1 MSVDKVRYILIISL
15 CTLLFSYLFFVLY
28 KLQISG
34 HDKYYSIKK
43 EQNEYVSKE
52 SKRGAIYA
60 TLKNGEL
67 MPIAEDEVFY
77 KLVLSPKDI
86 PTTYEDRL
94 FIVLKNIIEID
105 QDTFF
110 NKIKNKKDSYEEIK
124 VISKEEKEKIE
135 ELALPGVL
143 TYETYKRKYSMGNV
157 GGRIIGFVGGG
168 DDGFVG
174 RYGLEKYYEN
184 DLQSKNDAKVSFF
197 TKIFET
203 KSDEIDVKLS
213 KNIVTSIEPNVMQFL
228 NKTLLDMKE
237 TWGADEVSAIVM
249 EVETG
254 KIIAMETVPEFD
266 PNNYKEFEIK
276 NFVNPSVQGVYELG
290 SIMKPITLSGAI
302 EKGLISA
309 TTTYHDYGFVKV
321 DNYTIK
327 NFDEKVRGIQTMQDV
342 ISNSLNTGAVY
353 VQKLLGRVGFKENF
367 EEFGFV
373 ESTRIDFPG
382 EVSNQTGNLDDSER
396 DVNFATAAFG
406 QGVAVTPISML
417 SALNIIPNYGRKT
430 CPHFL
435 DYQALQNG
443 QKIFYECTT
452 DDQQVIS
459 TTTAKE
465 MNNMMVELIE
475 HGLAGGKYA
484 DDNYKV
490 GAKTGT
496 AQLPSP
502 DGKYYKDK
510 FIHSYFAYFPAEKPK
525 YSVLIYQ
532 VNPKKGMLASMTL
545 APSASKIK
553 DFLLTYFNIPP
564 DR

>member
-1 MSVDKVRYILIISL
+1 MEKGRYIFIISIAIVFFL
-15 CTLLFSYLFFVLY
+15 YLFFVLFRV
-28 KLQISG
+28 QVSG
-34 HDKYYSIKK
+34 HEKYFGARK
-43 EQNEYVSKE
+43 EQNEYINKE
-52 SKRGAIYA
+52 SKRGTIYG

-67 MPIAEDEVFY
+67 FPIAEDEVLY

-86 PTTYEDRL
+86 PVAYEDRL
-94 FIVLKNIIEID
+94 FLVLKNITEID
-105 QDTFF
+105 QETFF
-110 NKIKNKKDSYEEIK
+110 NKVKNKKDSHEELKTITR
-124 VISKEEKEKIE
+124 EEKEKIE
-135 ELALPGVL
+135 ELGLTGVL
-143 TYETYKRKYSMGNV
+143 TYETFKRKYSLGNI
-157 GGRIIGFVGGG
+157 GGRIVGFVGGG
-168 DDGFVG
+168 EEGFVG
-174 RYGLEKYYEN
+174 RYGLEKYYEK
-184 DLQSKNDAKVSFF
+184 DLQSKDDVKVSFLS
-197 TKIFET
+197 KIFES

-213 KNIVTSIEPNVMQFL
+213 KNIVTTLEPNVMKYIHQ
-228 NKTLLDMKE
+228 TLEEMRS

-266 PNNYKEFEIK
+266 PNNYKDYEIK
-276 NFVNPSVQGVYELG
+276 NFINPSVQGVYELG

-302 EKGLISA
+302 EKGLITA
-309 TTTYHDYGFVKV
+309 TTTYHDYGFVKI

-342 ISNSLNTGAVY
+342 ISNSLNTGAVH
-353 VQKLLGRVGFKENF
+353 VQKLLGRIGFKENF
-367 EEFGFV
+367 IKFGLD
-373 ESTRIDFPG
+373 EATQIDFPG
-382 EVSNQTGNLDDSER
+382 EVSNQTSNLDDSER

-417 SALNIIPNYGRKT
+417 SSLNIIPNAGKNT

-435 DYQALQNG
+435 EYQALQNG
-443 QKIFYECTT
+443 QKIFHEC
-452 DDQQVIS
+452 QNGGAEIVS
-459 TTTAKE
+459 EATART
-465 MNNMMVELIE
+465 MNNMLVELID
-475 HGLAGGKYA
+475 HGLANGRYK
-484 DDNYKV
+484 DKNYKV

-532 VNPKKGMLASMTL
+532 VNPKRGMLASMTL

-553 DFLLTYFNIPP
+553 DFLLTYFNVPP